1 MCEFNITPTQVF
13 WATAIAVVLFLAG
26 LRIYVH
32 IAELKRLKARRGAL
46 VDAKRVLDDARR
58 DLDEKMRA
66 RSSAVFA
73 REFGFE
79 KVEKDGEK

>member
-1 MCEFNITPTQVF
+1 MGEFNITPTQVF
-13 WATAIAVVLFLAG
+13 WFTAIAVVLFLAG
-26 LRIYVH
+26 LRVYVYVT
-32 IAELKRLKARRGAL
+32 ELRRVKARIEAL
-46 VDAKRVLDDARR
+46 AGTKQALDNVMH
-58 DLDEKMRA
+58 DLDGKMRA